1 MKFFTNTQ
9 AGASAIRRA
18 MLAILP
24 VLALIIAA
32 FPFATATPATAGMA
46 GNLLLPLGGHK
57 QAPLDFTLRDVMTGK
72 EIRLSSLRGKVVV
85 VNFWSI
91 ACPPCRAEIE
101 TLKDL
106 WKKLKGLDVELITVH
121 VGADANKVRAFMQ
134 EKNIDIPVLHDEFEN
149 VAKAW
154 GAMHLPV
161 TYVLDTDGKLAFIA
175 FGARNWKNPQITRLL
190 LTLISPLQ
198 GSE

>member
-1 MKFFTNTQ
+1 MAFYTKGFGAFAVVNRFMPTMLMLLTLLLAALPLGTQ
-9 AGASAIRRA
+9 AQAEMG
-18 MLAILP
+18 
-24 VLALIIAA
+24 
-32 FPFATATPATAGMA
+32 GK
-46 GNLLLPLGGHK
+46 LLLPLGGHK

-72 EIRLSSLRGKVVV
+72 EVRLSSLRGKVVV

-101 TLKDL
+101 TLKEL
-106 WKKLKGLDVELITVH
+106 WKKLKGMDVEVLTVH
-121 VGADANKVRAFMQ
+121 VGGNANKIRAFMQ
-134 EKNIDIPVLHDEFEN
+134 EKDIDVPVLHDEFEN

-154 GAMHLPV
+154 GALHLPM
-161 TYVLDTDGKLAFIA
+161 TYVLDTEGRLAFIA

-190 LTLISPLQ
+190 LTLVSPLH

>member
-1 MKFFTNTQ
+1 MKSFTNMQ
-9 AGASAIRRA
+9 AGALAIRRF
-18 MLAILP
+18 MLAVLP
-24 VLALIIAA
+24 MLALIVSAL
-32 FPFATATPATAGMA
+32 PFATAPARAGMA

-72 EIRLSSLRGKVVV
+72 EVRLSSLRGKVVV

-134 EKNIDIPVLHDEFEN
+134 EKNIDMPVLHDEFEN

-154 GAMHLPV
+154 GVMHLPV
-161 TYVLDTDGKLAFIA
+161 TYVLDTNGKLAFIA